1 MSTLPVADVSSA
13 ALASSVSVDVQA
25 ERLATDGAAKG
36 HHFNAAGAALP
47 SRATVETVVGH
58 LKREEELGG
67 YEAAAAARDRV
78 EAVYDSAARLLGAT
92 RHEIAMFD
100 SATTALRVLVDAMR
114 LAPNT
119 RILASRS
126 TYVSHALHL
135 LSIARERNVELV
147 ILPTDADRRVDLD
160 ALRELLADGT
170 PSVVTVA
177 HIPTSSGVV
186 EPAAEIGAL
195 VARFGGV
202 FILDATQSVGHIAT
216 DVAAL
221 QCHVLVTTG
230 RKFLRGPRGTG
241 FAYVSADVLPT
252 LAPTAPDVRG
262 ATWNAALEWDLDA
275 SARRFESWESS
286 IAGRLGLG
294 CAIDEA
300 LRRGAAPTEAWLV
313 ARGRELRAA
322 LAEIPGVQVTDPGF
336 PNSALVT
343 FAVAGTAPTDVVTR
357 LAERSVRVVSVPRS
371 HGQWDLGDREIAS
384 VVRASP
390 HIYNDD
396 ADISALLDA
405 VHAVAE
411 EAAS

>member
-1 MSTLPVADVSSA
+1 MSTLPVADVSRAASA
-13 ALASSVSVDVQA
+13 PSSRVDVQA

-67 YEAAAAARDRV
+67 YEAAAAVRESV
-78 EAVYDSAARLLGAT
+78 EAVYDSAAQLLGAA

-135 LSIARERNVELV
+135 LSIARERHVDLV
-147 ILPTDADRRVDLD
+147 ILPTDAERRVDLD
-160 ALRELLADGT
+160 ALRDLLADGT

-202 FILDATQSVGHIAT
+202 FILDATQSVGHVQT
-216 DVAAL
+216 NVAAL

-241 FAYVSADVLPT
+241 FAYVAADLLPS

-262 ATWNAALEWDLDA
+262 ATWNAPREWDLDA
-275 SARRFESWESS
+275 SARRFESWEAS

-294 CAIDEA
+294 RAIDEV
-300 LRRGAAPTEAWLV
+300 LGRGPAPTEAWLV
-313 ARGRELRAA
+313 ARGRELRTA

-336 PNSALVT
+336 PDSALVT
-343 FAVAGTAPTDVVTR
+343 FAVAGTAPADVVAR

-396 ADISALLDA
+396 TDLSALLDA
-405 VHAVAE
+405 VSDVAQGTS
-411 EAAS
+411 A